1 MTITVEK
8 ILDNAVRIMID
19 RAFFI
24 ISRDDAE
31 RTLREID
38 RELVGGLG
46 HVLCHPAPHRAATVM
61 LTRTEAIELHD
72 KLISTLHDV
81 DLSAVMVWEQ
91 RVEEAGAYMSNDM
104 MRELIE
110 SAPAGANTSVLR
122 GVLAGRETAGA

>member
-46 HVLCHPAPHRAATVM
+46 HVLCHPAPHRAATIM
-61 LTRTEAIELHD
+61 LTRAEAIELHD
-72 KLISTLHDV
+72 RLIVTLHDV
-81 DLSAVMVWEQ
+81 DLNAVMSWEQ
-91 RVEEAGAYMSNDM
+91 QVEDAGAYMSSDM
-104 MRELIE
+104 IE
-110 SAPAGANTSVLR
+110 EFIASAPDGADTSMLR